1 MKKTSV
7 VMMALCGAIL
17 FTAPAYA
24 SEMSDTVHRKTMGGL
39 HHQEQ
44 MNEDKGEASSMSDGV
59 HRKTMGGL
67 HHQKQEENSDGTE
80 TPAVMSDGVH
90 RKTMGGL
97 KHEQ

>member
-1 MKKTSV
+1 MKKISV

-24 SEMSDTVHRKTMGGL
+24 SEMSDAVHRKTMGGL

-44 MNEDKGEASSMSDGV
+44 MSEGNGEASSMSDGV

-67 HHQKQEENSDGTE
+67 HHEKNEESSDE
-80 TPAVMSDGVH
+80 NKTPAVMSDGVH